1 MWPLSPLRAAPPS
14 RCWLKLGNLD
24 YRRLP
29 IGWGRI
35 ADGSFT
41 HDGGYMTERPISDVA
56 QLAGR
61 LAEMRAEVRDYAE
74 KIENAD
80 IRDQLMET
88 VGIFERVIN
97 RLAKPRSGKI
107 DG

>member
-1 MWPLSPLRAAPPS
+1 MR
-14 RCWLKLGNLD
+14 G
-24 YRRLP
+24 
-29 IGWGRI
+29 GG
-35 ADGSFT
+35 FT

-88 VGIFERVIN
+88 LGIFERVIN
-97 RLAKPRSGKI
+97 QLTKPRSRQ
-107 DG
+107 D